1 MNTEAHQQKMAA
13 KKAARATMQPGYFQ
27 PRMSIGKSKS
37 GLMPMTGHWIVR
49 PTVFRPTKNDDPVY
63 RKQAAP
69 APIVAE
75 KPKRVRKPRAKK
87 AAVS

>member
-1 MNTEAHQQKMAA
+1 MNTEAHRQKMAA

-37 GLMPMTGHWIVR
+37 GLMPMTGHWIAR
-49 PTVFRPTKNDDPVY
+49 STVFRPTKNDSPAY
-63 RKQAAP
+63 RKQVAAP
-69 APIVAE
+69 VVAE